1 MNDRQSRILETAA
14 DWVDRQGGLSAQERR
29 VLQAWI
35 DAAPEHA
42 QAFAQMTRLM
52 TDTALID
59 ALEGDRAEAT
69 LPAMRVNGHSSMSPR
84 VSRWHAKPSM
94 LGRREAIAAGIAGA
108 IAGAL
113 AIPAAG
119 YWLLHPEASDRGGG
133 DPALQRIASAVG
145 RRRHVTLPDGSAM
158 LLDAASRV
166 AVNFAE
172 GRRAVVLKQGAA
184 RFDVRH
190 DPERPF
196 EVSTPHG
203 RMTALGTSFAVDHL
217 ADVSELRV
225 FSGRVGLAAI
235 SGEQLVV
242 PARQWATAD
251 AHAIVGRGSFDPAGG
266 DWQTDWLDARAMP
279 LGQAVE
285 RLSRYSASP
294 LRLADAR
301 LAALTFS
308 GRFRLDRPE
317 ASLTLI
323 GALFGLELQRKD
335 GALYLHA
342 PGTALPASTAR
353 A

>member
-1 MNDRQSRILETAA
+1 MNDRQARIFETAA
-14 DWVDRQGGLSAQERR
+14 DWVDRQGELTAQEQRA
-29 VLQAWI
+29 LQAWL

-42 QAFAQMTRLM
+42 QAFARMSRLM

-59 ALEGDRAEAT
+59 ALEDDGVQEP
-69 LPAMRVNGHSSMSPR
+69 LPAMRARDRALSSPR
-84 VSRWHAKPSM
+84 VSRWHARPSM
-94 LGRREAIAAGIAGA
+94 LGRREAMAAG

-119 YWLLHPEASDRGGG
+119 YWLLHPEASD
-133 DPALQRIASAVG
+133 PAQVTQRFASAVG
-145 RRRHVTLPDGSAM
+145 QRRHVTLPDGSAM

-166 AVNFAE
+166 AVDFAQ
-172 GRRAVVLKQGAA
+172 GRRAIVLEQGAA

-190 DPERPF
+190 DPQRPF
-196 EVSTPHG
+196 EVTTPHG
-203 RMTALGTSFAVDHL
+203 RMTALGTSFTVDHL
-217 ADVSELRV
+217 AAVSELRV
-225 FSGRVGLAAI
+225 FSGRVGLVAA
-235 SGEQLVV
+235 SGKHLVV
-242 PARQWATAD
+242 PAQQWATIN
-251 AHAIVGRGSFDPAGG
+251 AHAVTGQGTFDPAGG

-285 RLSRYSASP
+285 RLGRYSTVP

-323 GALFGLELQRKD
+323 GALFGLELRRT
-335 GALYLHA
+335 GGTLYLHA
-342 PGTALPASTAR
+342 PGAAIPATAAKA
-353 A
+353 